1 MNVRLTADEATS
13 LRVAIR
19 MAQSTFTELVSMSAS
34 KEARA
39 PFMDVIRTLHSADKK
54 LGG

>member
-1 MNVRLTADEATS
+1 MNVRLTADEATT

-19 MAQSTFTELVSMSAS
+19 MAQSTFTELVSMSTS

-39 PFMDVIRTLHSADKK
+39 PFVDVIRALHSADRK
-54 LGG
+54 LAG